1 VLRTLTGASKVH
13 MLLHGDDATGWF
25 LPDDG
30 TGKPVPVQEAGD
42 RGLLP
47 LSAFRYAERTREP
60 LLVEDAT
67 RDDRLARDPYV
78 AALDRCS
85 LLVVPILSQ
94 GVPRAMVL
102 LENRLSRNMFTAERL
117 DAVVLIAGQLA
128 VSLDNAMLYASLE
141 GKVAERTEELEAA
154 NQQLQKLSVTDAL
167 TGLAN
172 RRQLAN
178 LLEAEWQ
185 RGQRRAEPLAVAMI
199 DIDHFKLYNDHY
211 GHLIGDTCLR
221 RVAAAINETVRTNDM
236 VARYGGEEFVIV
248 LPGAGL
254 DDASRVADRVRTA
267 VLALAEPHAAASA
280 GLVTV
285 SIGVASTLPSPG
297 KVAEELVAAADAQ
310 LYRAKRDGR
319 NRVACAV

>member
-1 VLRTLTGASKVH
+1 
-13 MLLHGDDATGWF
+13 
-25 LPDDG
+25 
-30 TGKPVPVQEAGD
+30 
-42 RGLLP
+42 
-47 LSAFRYAERTREP
+47 
-60 LLVEDAT
+60 
-67 RDDRLARDPYV
+67 
-78 AALDRCS
+78 
-85 LLVVPILSQ
+85 
-94 GVPRAMVL
+94 MVL

-248 LPGAGL
+248 LPGATL
-254 DDASRVADRVRTA
+254 EAASRVADRVRTA

-285 SIGVASTLPSPG
+285 SIGVASTLPAPE